1 MNLSTH
7 RVFSIVIA
15 LLILLLVQAPAIARD
30 WSQVVAAAEGQTVY
44 FNGWG
49 GSDVINRYISWAAGQ
64 VKERYG
70 ITVKHVKVADIGDV
84 VSRILA
90 EKSGGRTSGGS
101 VDLMWINGENF
112 HAMKQNDLLLSPYTQ
127 MFPNYQLVDTENKV
141 STLFD
146 FTVPVNNQESPWGMA
161 QLVFLYDSEVVE
173 NPPADMQQLLRFAKD
188 NKGRFTYPA
197 PPDFYGTTFI
207 KQALLELIPD
217 RELLYKPVDSAQLKS
232 VTAPLWTFLDSLHP
246 HMWRGGSAQ
255 PKSAPEMKRL
265 LADRE
270 IFISL
275 SFNPSEAS
283 NAIATG
289 ELPASIRTYVHDGGT
304 IGNTHFLAIPFNSN
318 ASEGA
323 MVLANFLLSPEAQ
336 ARKSDPAVW
345 GDPTVLALSKLTPEQ
360 RGLFEAISQ
369 GVATLSSEELGSV
382 LLEPHASWVA
392 AIEKE
397 WLNRYSK

>member
-1 MNLSTH
+1 MAHFSKRLVALVIVVLSVILIKDPATADEWTQ
-7 RVFSIVIA
+7 IVNR
-15 LLILLLVQAPAIARD
+15 AR
-30 WSQVVAAAEGQTVY
+30 GQTVY

-49 GSDVINRYISWAAGQ
+49 GSEVINRYITWAAEEVQ
-64 VKERYG
+64 QRYD

-112 HAMKQNDLLLSPYTQ
+112 HAMKENGLLLPPYTQ
-127 MFPNYQLVDTENKV
+127 LFPNYQLVDTENKV
-141 STLFD
+141 STIFD
-146 FTVPVNNQESPWGMA
+146 FTVPVDNQESPWGMA
-161 QLVFLYDSEVVE
+161 QLVFLYDSEVIN
-173 NPPADMQQLLRFAKD
+173 NPPSSMAELLEFSTKHR
-188 NKGRFTYPA
+188 GRFTYPA

-207 KQALLELIPD
+207 KQALIELSPD
-217 RELLYKPVDSAQLKS
+217 PELLYQPVDHAQFDM
-232 VTAPLWTFLDSLHP
+232 VTAPLWSFLDSLHP
-246 HMWRGGSAQ
+246 HLWRGGKAQ

-289 ELPASIRTYVHDGGT
+289 ELPDTIRTYVHKGGT

-318 ASEGA
+318 AREGA

-336 ARKSDPAVW
+336 ARKSDPSVW
-345 GDPTVLALSKLTPEQ
+345 GDPTVLALSKLTPAQ
-360 RGLFEAISQ
+360 RRLFEAVPQ
-369 GVATLSSEELGSV
+369 GMATLSPEELGTV

-397 WLNRYSK
+397 WLNRYSR

>member
-1 MNLSTH
+1 MADSLK
-7 RVFSIVIA
+7 R
-15 LLILLLVQAPAIARD
+15 LLLTVFLIVSFTLFQDPAKARD
-30 WSQVVAAAEGQTVY
+30 WSEIVAVAKGQTVY

-49 GSDVINRYISWAAGQ
+49 GSEVINRYIGWAAEQ
-64 VKERYG
+64 VEQRYSV
-70 ITVKHVKVADIGDV
+70 TVKHVKVADIGDV

-112 HAMKQNDLLLSPYTQ
+112 HAMKENKLLLPPYTQ
-127 MFPNYQLVDTENKV
+127 KFPNYQLVDTENKV

-146 FTVPVNNQESPWGMA
+146 FTVPVDNQESPWGMA
-161 QLVFLYDSEVVE
+161 QLVFLYDSEVFTD
-173 NPPADMQQLLRFAKD
+173 PPANMKELLEFSKNNR
-188 NKGRFTYPA
+188 GRFTYPA

-207 KQALLELIPD
+207 KQALLELTPN
-217 RELLYKPVDSAQLKS
+217 RELLYQPVDSDRFVE
-232 VTAPLWTFLDSLHP
+232 VTAPLWSFLESLHP
-246 HMWRGGSAQ
+246 HLWRGGKAQ
-255 PKSAPEMKRL
+255 PRSAPEMKRL

-283 NAIATG
+283 NSIATG
-289 ELPASIRTYVHDGGT
+289 ELPESIRTYVHDKGT

-318 ASEGA
+318 AKEGA

-336 ARKSDPAVW
+336 ARKSDPSIW
-345 GDPTVLALSKLTPEQ
+345 GDPTVLALAKLSPEQ
-360 RGLFEAISQ
+360 RSLFEVIPQ
-369 GVATLSSEELGSV
+369 GVATLSAEELGTV

-397 WLNRYSK
+397 WLNRYSR

>member
-1 MNLSTH
+1 MADSLK
-7 RVFSIVIA
+7 R
-15 LLILLLVQAPAIARD
+15 LLLTVFLIVSFTLFQDPAKARD
-30 WSQVVAAAEGQTVY
+30 WSEIVAVAKGQTVY

-49 GSDVINRYISWAAGQ
+49 GSEVINRYIGWAAEQ
-64 VKERYG
+64 VEQRYSV
-70 ITVKHVKVADIGDV
+70 TVKHVKVADIGDV

-112 HAMKQNDLLLSPYTQ
+112 HAMKENKLLLPPYTQ
-127 MFPNYQLVDTENKV
+127 KFPNYQLVDTENKV

-146 FTVPVNNQESPWGMA
+146 FTVPVDNQESPWGMA
-161 QLVFLYDSEVVE
+161 QLVFLYDSEVVTD
-173 NPPADMQQLLRFAKD
+173 PPANMKELLEFSKNNR
-188 NKGRFTYPA
+188 GRFTYPA

-207 KQALLELIPD
+207 KQALLELTPN
-217 RELLYKPVDSAQLKS
+217 RELLYQPVDSDRFVE
-232 VTAPLWTFLDSLHP
+232 VTAPLWSFLESLHP
-246 HMWRGGSAQ
+246 HLWRGGKAQ
-255 PKSAPEMKRL
+255 PRSAPEMKRL

-283 NAIATG
+283 NSIATG
-289 ELPASIRTYVHDGGT
+289 ELPESIRTYVHDKGT

-318 ASEGA
+318 AKEGA

-336 ARKSDPAVW
+336 ARKSDPSIW
-345 GDPTVLALSKLTPEQ
+345 GDPTVLALAKLSPEQ
-360 RGLFEAISQ
+360 RSLFEVIPQ
-369 GVATLSSEELGSV
+369 GVATLSAEELGTV

-397 WLNRYSK
+397 WLNRYSR

>member
-1 MNLSTH
+1 MADSLK
-7 RVFSIVIA
+7 R
-15 LLILLLVQAPAIARD
+15 LLLTVFLIVSFTLFQDPAKARD
-30 WSQVVAAAEGQTVY
+30 WSEIVAVAKGQTVY

-49 GSDVINRYISWAAGQ
+49 GSEVINRYIGWAAEQ
-64 VKERYG
+64 VEQRYSV
-70 ITVKHVKVADIGDV
+70 TVKHVKVADIGDV

-112 HAMKQNDLLLSPYTQ
+112 HAMKENKLLHPPYTQ
-127 MFPNYQLVDTENKV
+127 KFPNYQLVDTENKV

-146 FTVPVNNQESPWGMA
+146 FTVPVDNQESPWGMA
-161 QLVFLYDSEVVE
+161 QLVFLYDSEVVTE
-173 NPPADMQQLLRFAKD
+173 PPANMKELLEFSKNNR
-188 NKGRFTYPA
+188 GRFTYPA

-207 KQALLELIPD
+207 KQALLELTPD
-217 RELLYKPVDSAQLKS
+217 RELLYQPVDSDRFVE
-232 VTAPLWTFLDSLHP
+232 VTAPLWSFLESLHP
-246 HMWRGGSAQ
+246 HLWRGGKAQ
-255 PKSAPEMKRL
+255 PRSAPEMKRL

-283 NAIATG
+283 NSIATG
-289 ELPASIRTYVHDGGT
+289 ELPESIRTYVHDEGT

-318 ASEGA
+318 AKEGA

-336 ARKSDPAVW
+336 ARKSDPSIW
-345 GDPTVLALSKLTPEQ
+345 GDPTVLALAKLSPEQ
-360 RGLFEAISQ
+360 RSLFEVIPQ
-369 GVATLSSEELGSV
+369 GVATLSAEELGTV

-397 WLNRYSK
+397 WLNRYSR